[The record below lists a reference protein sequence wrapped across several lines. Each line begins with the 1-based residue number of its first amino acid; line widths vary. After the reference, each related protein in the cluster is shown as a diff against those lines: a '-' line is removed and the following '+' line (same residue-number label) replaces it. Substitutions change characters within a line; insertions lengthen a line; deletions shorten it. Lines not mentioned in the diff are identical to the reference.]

1 MTTTPLPFDIHVDEL
16 NDTSPRSDQPR
27 ASKIR
32 LWPHQLALV
41 HRCKQYE
48 NERIPLSSLRVP
60 QNGVTPD
67 DYIRTQVGVIGDSVG
82 SGKSYAILGLL
93 LSNDISRSVS
103 TIKTYGNNKVVMCFA
118 DQGTN
123 VKTNL
128 LVVPH
133 NLASQWQTYVRN
145 FTDGLNYTVVSKDR
159 HVERFHQR
167 NDLADYDLVIVTS
180 SFYARLGHYITSR
193 SYKLQRV
200 IYDEIDNQNLPHC
213 MTIDSN
219 FYWFVT
225 ASYGNLLCPRGYSSR
240 DYYTHRTVWH
250 ADGLRNSGFVKDLFV
265 DLYNNLSRDYV
276 KALVVKNNDR
286 FVKTSIEL
294 PEVRTHFVRCL
305 TPIPI
310 HTLNGYVHNEVIQ
323 SLNAGDVAQAMR
335 LINPTHVGTEDN
347 IIAIQI
353 ARLQRDLHNAEVRLA
368 FTHSLEFQDD
378 AERAHEIGVLEG
390 RRDAVKRRIE
400 GINERIREA
409 DICSICYD
417 DIDTKTIAPC
427 CSNAYC
433 FKCVNLWLTTRS
445 TCPLCKTSLIP
456 KNLMVVKNDAPNA
469 VGSEQA
475 SSSVDELGARHDKMK
490 NLELIMQR
498 LSDNAEAKVIVYSA
512 YDTTFEHVARLLS
525 RMGVTYSFLKGN
537 EGQVNR
543 VLQRYKDGD
552 MRVLLANTRHY
563 GSGLNLENTTDIIM
577 FHKIDSESE
586 KQVIGRAQRYGRTV
600 PLNVWYLL
608 YDNEYDA
615 AVPPQSQ

>member
-1 MTTTPLPFDIHVDEL
+1 MATAPFDINVEEL
-16 NDTSPRSDQPR
+16 NEDSPRSTQPPG
-27 ASKIR
+27 AKIR

-41 HRCKQYE
+41 HRCKQFE
-48 NERIPLSSLRVP
+48 NDRIPLTTLRVP
-60 QNGVTPD
+60 QSNLTPD
-67 DYIRTQVGVIGDSVG
+67 DYIRTQVGIIGDSVG

-93 LSNDISRSVS
+93 LSNDISRTVS

-118 DQGTN
+118 DQGIN

-133 NLASQWQTYVRN
+133 NLASQWQAYVGA
-145 FTDGLNYTVVSKDR
+145 FTDNLNYVMVSKDK
-159 HVERFHQR
+159 HVEKFHQQ
-167 NDLADYDLVIVTS
+167 NNLPEYDLVIVTS

-200 IYDEIDNQNLPHC
+200 IYDEIDSQNLPHC

-225 ASYGNLLCPRGYSSR
+225 ASYGNLLCPRGYSSHN
-240 DYYTHRTVWH
+240 YYTNHTRWY
-250 ADGLRNSGFVKDLFV
+250 ADGLRNSGFVKDLFL

-276 KALVVKNNDR
+276 KALVIKNNTR
-286 FVKTSIEL
+286 FVKSSIEL
-294 PEVRTHFVRCL
+294 PEIRSTFVRCL

-310 HTLNGYVHNEVIQ
+310 QTLNGYVHNEVIQ
-323 SLNAGDVAQAMR
+323 SLNAGDIAQAMR
-335 LINPTHVGTEDN
+335 LISPTHVGSEDN

-353 ARLQRDLHNAEVRLA
+353 ARLQRELHNAEVRLA
-368 FTHSLEFQDD
+368 FTNSLEFQDE
-378 AERAHEIGVLEG
+378 AERSHEIGVLTA

-417 DIDTKTIAPC
+417 DIATKTIAPC

-433 FKCVNLWLTTRS
+433 FKCINVWLATR
-445 TCPLCKTSLIP
+445 TNCPLCKTQLLP
-456 KNLMVVKNDAPNA
+456 KNLLVVTQQHNTTAEA
-469 VGSEQA
+469 Q
-475 SSSVDELGARHDKMK
+475 SSSADNELSHRNDKMK
-490 NLELIMQR
+490 NLELIMRQ
-498 LSDNAEAKVIVYSA
+498 LGPDAKVIIYSA
-512 YDTTFEHVARLLS
+512 YDTTFDNVSHLLTDMQVS
-525 RMGVTYSFLKGN
+525 YSFLKGN
-537 EGQVNR
+537 EGQVNKIME
-543 VLQRYKDGD
+543 RYKQGNL
-552 MRVLLANTRHY
+552 RVLLANTRYY
-563 GSGLNLENTTDIIM
+563 GSGLNLENTTDIVM

-586 KQVIGRAQRYGRTV
+586 KQVIGRAQRYGRSV

-615 AVPPQSQ
+615 AVAPASDN